1 MKNIPILS
9 LDEIFTKE
17 LAISYYL
24 DYLSTLHLQKYVIF
38 YLTATE
44 WKTEVTQ
51 MYSKVNKVLGTKDE
65 TLKCIRE
72 KASIIYTEYL
82 IPTSLNYLSLD
93 KGLIEALSIKIHDS
107 SITPENTWFESIC
120 KYVYE
125 KIKNED
131 ILLNSF
137 YQSPSYKK
145 LLLELDVLGQN
156 SDDIDLNLNSNF
168 DTNSLEICLDEE
180 IEELKQ
186 CPEIEISKPITNESI
201 DGAVNV
207 PKTSLIVE
215 NHLSVDGNFFKHSRS
230 HSDCTGLFDNIHVSS
245 QSNPGSDDEKIDN
258 FDEFDTNNEINDH
271 FNDTKGNTRE
281 FDNKQKLSAK
291 IINTGKF
298 LRLLGM
304 FNKLFCF

>member
-51 MYSKVNKVLGTKDE
+51 MYSKMNKVLGTKDE

-107 SITPENTWFESIC
+107 NITPENTWFESIC

-156 SDDIDLNLNSNF
+156 SDDIDLHLNANF
-168 DTNSLEICLDEE
+168 DTVSDSNSLEICLNEE
-180 IEELKQ
+180 NEEFKN
-186 CPEIEISKPITNESI
+186 CPEIEISKPSTNEANSS
-201 DGAVNV
+201 NN
-207 PKTSLIVE
+207 PKTLIE
-215 NHLSVDGNFFKHSRS
+215 NHLSVEGSFFKHSRS

-258 FDEFDTNNEINDH
+258 FDEFDPNNEINYN
-271 FNDTKGNTRE
+271 FNDVKGNSLE
-281 FDNKQKLSAK
+281 FDHKQKLSAK
-291 IINTGKF
+291 IINTG
-298 LRLLGM
+298 M
-304 FNKLFCF
+304 Y